1 MPPAPS
7 PDTALKAI
15 LPLIAQGDAYSAHQ
29 KARTFAS
36 RYTKAKQY
44 DVAVQVLFQSARE
57 LLKAGQPGSGTD
69 LGGML
74 LDVYEAKDEKVN
86 EESRGRLTQLIALTG
101 PQGNWRDTLISKS
114 VAYAISLLC
123 NIKDVDLTL
132 WGYPHSWSAKAGDCP
147 AGDPDLHQY
156 IGELFYKES
165 EYARA
170 ESHLVSAGTR
180 DSALLLAQLL
190 FEWYQSALSTDSN
203 LDPGLFALRGSVPYL
218 TTTNI
223 LAARAFLDKFVSL
236 LVVAKPDV
244 LIHEEPVAIGE
255 GPAHDEIWATSNHT
269 LNFLQLAVR
278 ICQRGDSDAGSAREG
293 KQAWIRLCG
302 RYTGG
307 VSGANTPGTK
317 VLVVGGGFTREAVIS
332 LSHLYFNIQPPRSG
346 SANPLGDM
354 MSALFGGSG
363 PSEPQ
368 NTRKA
373 IGPGRGRG
381 GGRGGG
387 PTITDVD

>member
-29 KARTFAS
+29 KARTFVS

-44 DVAVQVLFQSARE
+44 DVAIQVLFQSARE

-69 LGGML
+69 LGSML
-74 LDVYEAKDEKVN
+74 LDVYETKGEALT

-101 PQGNWRDTLISKS
+101 PDGAWRDTLISKS
-114 VAYAISLLC
+114 VA
-123 NIKDVDLTL
+123 
-132 WGYPHSWSAKAGDCP
+132 WSAKAGECP

-165 EYARA
+165 DFLHA
-170 ESHLVSAGTR
+170 EAHLVAAGSR

-190 FEWYQSALSTDSN
+190 FDWYQAASSTDASI
-203 LDPGLFALRGSVPYL
+203 DPGLFALRGTIPSL

-223 LAARAFLDKFVSL
+223 LAARTFLDKFISL
-236 LVVAKPDV
+236 LVVAKPDI
-244 LIHEEPVAIGE
+244 LIHKEPVAIGE
-255 GPAHDEIWATSNHT
+255 GADQDEIWATSNHT
-269 LNFLQLAVR
+269 LNFLQLAIR
-278 ICQRGDSDAGSAREG
+278 ICQRGDSDAGAAREA

-317 VLVVGGGFTREAVIS
+317 VLVAGGDFTREAVIQ
-332 LSHLYFNIQPPRSG
+332 LSHLYFNIQPPRTG
-346 SANPLGDM
+346 PMNPLGDM
-354 MSALFGGSG
+354 MSALFGGSA
-363 PSEPQ
+363 PSAPQ

-381 GGRGGG
+381 RAGG
-387 PTITDVD
+387 PTTMDVD

>member
-29 KARTFAS
+29 KTRTFAS

-44 DVAVQVLFQSARE
+44 DVAIQVLFQSARE

-74 LDVYEAKDEKVN
+74 LDAYEAKGETLTD
-86 EESRGRLTQLIALTG
+86 ESRGRLTQLIALTG
-101 PQGNWRDTLISKS
+101 PEGAWRDTLISKS
-114 VAYAISLLC
+114 VAW
-123 NIKDVDLTL
+123 T
-132 WGYPHSWSAKAGDCP
+132 AKAGECP

-156 IGELFYKES
+156 IGELFYKGLQHIGVHQES
-165 EYARA
+165 NFSQAVSLIVAESDFPRA
-170 ESHLVSAGTR
+170 ESHLVSSGTR

-190 FEWYQSALSTDSN
+190 FEWYQSASSTDSS
-203 LDPGLFALRGSVPYL
+203 LDPGLFALRGTIPYL

-223 LAARAFLDKFVSL
+223 LAARTLLDKFISL
-236 LVVAKPDV
+236 LVVAKPDI
-244 LIHEEPVAIGE
+244 LIHKEPVAIGE
-255 GPAHDEIWATSNHT
+255 GADRDEIWATNNHT

-278 ICQRGDSDAGSAREG
+278 ICQRGDSDAGAAREA

-307 VSGANTPGTK
+307 VSGANTPGAK
-317 VLVVGGGFTREAVIS
+317 VLVAGGDYTREAVIS
-332 LSHLYFNIQPPRSG
+332 LSHLYFNIQPPRS
-346 SANPLGDM
+346 SSVNPLGDM
-354 MSALFGGSG
+354 MSALFGGSA
-363 PSEPQ
+363 PSAP
-368 NTRKA
+368 RM
-373 IGPGRGRG
+373 
-381 GGRGGG
+381 
-387 PTITDVD
+387 